1 MLIKPLPNLIIK
13 KHKHLLNRS
22 LAAPVTVKRDL
33 SSLLVFAP
41 PLLDDLGKTCKSRPT
56 KFFLDLLMPTS
67 RISARFEKA
76 KSETRA
82 ALVSYLM
89 VGDPD
94 LETSYQAMCAL
105 RDNGADIIELGA
117 PFTDPMADGSSIQ
130 RAGQR
135 SLKAG
140 TKLADVLALAK
151 RFRETDQETPLI
163 LMGYANPVHAVGYE
177 GFAQAAAEAGID
189 GTIIVDLPPEE
200 DLPLREA
207 YAAHDLSV
215 IRLATPTTDETR
227 MRAVAEGAS
236 GFLYFVAVT
245 GVTGAGSADPQAI
258 KANVDMARRVSGLP
272 ICVGFGVRTGEQAA
286 AMAEIAD
293 GVVVG
298 SAFVDHAAKAAKSGD
313 YAIAA
318 TGMGDLAKTLSGAI
332 KSIKR

>member
-1 MLIKPLPNLIIK
+1 
-13 KHKHLLNRS
+13 
-22 LAAPVTVKRDL
+22 
-33 SSLLVFAP
+33 
-41 PLLDDLGKTCKSRPT
+41 
-56 KFFLDLLMPTS
+56 MPTS
-67 RISARFEKA
+67 RISARFAQTKA
-76 KSETRA
+76 ENRA

-94 LETSYQAMCAL
+94 LESSFAAMCAL
-105 RDNGADIIELGA
+105 AENGADVIELGA
-117 PFTDPMADGSSIQ
+117 PFTDPMADGPAIQ

-135 SLKAG
+135 SLQAG
-140 TKLADVLALAK
+140 TTLNHVFSLAK
-151 RFRETDQETPLI
+151 RFRQIDQQTPLI
-163 LMGYANPVHAVGYE
+163 LMGYANPAHSM
-177 GFAQAAAEAGID
+177 GFDAFAAAAADAGID

-207 YAAHDLSV
+207 YAPHELSV

-227 MRAVAEGAS
+227 MKTVAEGAS

-272 ICVGFGVRTGEQAA
+272 ICVGFGVRNGAQAA

-298 SAFVDHAAKAAKSGD
+298 SAFVEYAAKAADSGD
-313 YAIAA
+313 YAGAA
-318 TGMGDLAKTLSGAI
+318 IGMGALAKELSTAI
-332 KSIKR
+332 RESN